1 MRDVIVVGA
10 GPSGSYASYAL
21 SSKGYDVLN
30 LEEHM
35 EIGKP
40 VECTGLVSRRVTEM
54 VRTGSVVNTV
64 SGAHIFFPNG
74 KSIHV
79 HKKEKTMVLNRDSFD
94 KDAAGQSIAAGTD
107 LRIDAR
113 LRKAS
118 VSKDGVTVEYRERGN
133 LKEERARIIIGA
145 DGMNSMVRKEVFGT
159 RPYRVISAYQV
170 DSAARLEDQDSVQVF
185 VGSDVTRG
193 FFGWAT
199 PSDNLTRI
207 GVGTHGGASFRYFKS
222 LNSRFGESKI
232 LGINGGGIP
241 ISYLRKTYSRRAM
254 LVGDAAGIVK
264 PLSGGGIYTG
274 MVSGKHAAATAVDA
288 LEREDFS
295 ESAMSAY
302 QRLWKKDLGNELW
315 FDGMFQRLFSMI
327 SDRSFNR
334 IYSILS
340 SPEVIEKINERG
352 DIDYPSR
359 VVISLLARRP
369 WLLRHII
376 QSKS

>member
-1 MRDVIVVGA
+1 
-10 GPSGSYASYAL
+10 
-21 SSKGYDVLN
+21 
-30 LEEHM
+30 
-35 EIGKP
+35 
-40 VECTGLVSRRVTEM
+40 
-54 VRTGSVVNTV
+54 
-64 SGAHIFFPNG
+64 
-74 KSIHV
+74 
-79 HKKEKTMVLNRDSFD
+79 
-94 KDAAGQSIAAGTD
+94 
-107 LRIDAR
+107 
-113 LRKAS
+113 
-118 VSKDGVTVEYRERGN
+118 VEYRERGN

-376 QSKS
+376 QGKS